1 MKNSNSNKNAKAQKA
16 AKHLAKM
23 AKAQAQKTGPTRKE
37 IVAKAFKAA
46 HTSALAKR
54 DDSPVLV
61 RVDIINLQN
70 LVIECTCCNGYTCS
84 DCKPSE
90 EPWVQAN
97 PNAQGESV
105 GAQDKKHTTTVH
117 NNHGCYGKNY
127 GVRIDRGNGWEE
139 FANWPTASNATNV
152 AMGSLRGL
160 IGNVRSSGKYAGW
173 KVERMN

>member
-1 MKNSNSNKNAKAQKA
+1 MTKSNKNAKAQKA

-70 LVIECTCCNGYTCS
+70 ILAECTCS

-139 FANWPTASNATNV
+139 FANWPMASEATNV
-152 AMGSLRGL
+152 AMGSLRWIL
-160 IGNVRSSGKYAGW
+160 NNAPTTGKYAGW